1 MRIKE
6 GVHIV
11 LTDIYAS
18 RSNKFML
25 LNAVFLIGVILASLF
40 HAGGSSF
47 IPLYICAWIG
57 AIACLFLCSRVH
69 KALFIIGVIGILAGV
84 ARFAVSEP
92 RQTAGHIKFYN
103 GLYTTFVGVVG
114 EEPKASFNQKQKI
127 LVEVERVK
135 QVNDTQM
142 RLPDSVFGTVAVYA
156 PHFPTRKA
164 GDELEVTCALQDT
177 REFGKG
183 TQAETLHKDGVWA
196 VCDDALVKRIAE
208 NRFTRGAGI
217 LNTFRTQVD
226 ARVRELFNEPYAGL
240 LGGILYGARAGVS
253 AQLLTD
259 FQRTGLSHIMAI
271 SGYNITIMVTALAIL
286 AVYAGVRR
294 QYAFWI
300 LSLMIILF
308 VIFTGASAS
317 VVRAGVMGF
326 LVLLA
331 RQMGR
336 GSAITRVLLLS
347 ASILILFNPR
357 VLLFDVGFQ
366 LSYLSTIGLVYG
378 VPLLEKIFD
387 RVPEIFGLKE
397 ITLCTVAALIA
408 TTPLILYQFGRF
420 SLIAPVANL
429 LVLPFIPM
437 TMAFGFAALILS
449 FMWAPLGVVF
459 AWIAWLPL
467 AYIVQVVSALS
478 QLEFSSFSLR
488 IAFPVMAAYYIFM
501 MYVVY
506 VQTKKLNMTLF
517 L

>member
-1 MRIKE
+1 
-6 GVHIV
+6 
-11 LTDIYAS
+11 LANLYAS
-18 RSNKFML
+18 RSKKFML
-25 LNAVFLIGVILASLF
+25 LNAAFLIGVILASLF
-40 HAGGSSF
+40 YAGRSAF

-57 AIACLFLCSRVH
+57 AIVCLFLRSRVYRM
-69 KALFIIGVIGILAGV
+69 LFIIVAIGILAGI
-84 ARFAVSEP
+84 ARFVISEP
-92 RQTAGHIKFYN
+92 TQTAEHIKFYN
-103 GLYTTFVGVVG
+103 GLFATFIGVVG

-127 LVEVERVK
+127 LVEVEHVER
-135 QVNDTQM
+135 VNDAHVQ
-142 RLPDSVFGTVAVYA
+142 LSDSVIGTVAVYA
-156 PHFPTRKA
+156 PQFPARKA

-177 REFGKG
+177 SEFGKG
-183 TQAETLHKDGVWA
+183 AQAEKLHKDGVWA
-196 VCDDALVKRIAE
+196 VCDDARIRVLAE
-208 NRFTRGAGI
+208 NRLARGAGL

-226 ARVRELFNEPYAGL
+226 AHVQGLFNEPYAGL

-259 FQRTGLSHIMAI
+259 FQRTGLSHVMAI
-271 SGYNITIMVTALAIL
+271 SGYNITIMVTALSIL
-286 AVYAGVRR
+286 AVYTGMRR
-294 QYAFWI
+294 QHAFWI
-300 LSLMIILF
+300 LTGMLILF

-347 ASILILFNPR
+347 ASILVLFNPR
-357 VLLFDVGFQ
+357 VLMFDVGFQ
-366 LSYLSTIGLVYG
+366 LSYLSTVGLVYG

-387 RVPEIFGLKE
+387 RVPEMFGLKE
-397 ITLCTVAALIA
+397 ITLCTAAALIA

-449 FMWAPLGVVF
+449 FIWTPLCAVF
-459 AWIAWLPL
+459 AWIAWVPL

-478 QLEFSSFSLR
+478 RLEFSSFSLR
-488 IAFPVMAAYYIFM
+488 IALPVMAAYYILM

-506 VQTKKLNMTLF
+506 VQTKKLNAL
-517 L
+517 